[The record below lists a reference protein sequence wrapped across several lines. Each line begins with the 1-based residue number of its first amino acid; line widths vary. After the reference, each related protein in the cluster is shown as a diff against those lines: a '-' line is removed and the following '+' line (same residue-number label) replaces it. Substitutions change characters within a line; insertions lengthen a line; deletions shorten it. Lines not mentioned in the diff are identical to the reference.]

1 MIKKNYGATNR
12 RKGHNAERST
22 AQEFRD
28 IGYTFCKT
36 SRQASRLLDDAKVD
50 LAFIPYNIQIK
61 AGKQKGFNAI
71 KELKEME
78 EAIKELFPPEDAIHT
93 NPNIVLLRKEVG
105 PGNKRTIYDDVIT
118 MAFEDFKQLIKK
130 KK

>member
-1 MIKKNYGATNR
+1 MIKKNQGSTNR
-12 RKGHNAERST
+12 RKGHNAERNT

-50 LAFIPYNIQIK
+50 LAFIPFNVQIK

-71 KELKEME
+71 KELKSME
-78 EAIKELFPPEDAIHT
+78 EAIKKLFPPEDAIHT

-105 PGNKRTIYDDVIT
+105 KGVKRTIYDDVIT